1 MIINLKKYRR
11 QATIVIFEREIR
23 MGQIVNN
30 RIAIRGKQKQIRLMF
45 CLKFSWIG
53 KLLKI

>member
-23 MGQIVNN
+23 MGQIVNYI
-30 RIAIRGKQKQIRLMF
+30 IAIIGKQKQIRLMF

>member
-1 MIINLKKYRR
+1 MIINLKKTSR
-11 QATIVIFEREIR
+11 QATIVIFVREIR

-30 RIAIRGKQKQIRLMF
+30 KIAISCKQKQIRLMF